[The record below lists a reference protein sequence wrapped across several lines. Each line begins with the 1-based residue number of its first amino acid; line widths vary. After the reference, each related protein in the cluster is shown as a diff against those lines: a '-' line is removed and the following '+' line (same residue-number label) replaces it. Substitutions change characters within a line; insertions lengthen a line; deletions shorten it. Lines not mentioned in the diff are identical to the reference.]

1 MPENRTVYLDHAA
14 TTPVDPRVLDAML
27 PYFTETYG
35 NPSSIHRFGRAA
47 EQAVEDARERVAR
60 IMGCAPGEIVFTS
73 CGSESDNLALRG
85 TMLTARRNGRGR
97 HLITSPVEHSAVSQT
112 ARQLADLFDCEV
124 TSVPV
129 DRRARVDPAAVAA
142 ACRPDTVLVS
152 IMYANNEVGTVQPLA
167 DIAAAAHPH
176 GALMHTDAVQAA
188 GQLPLDVHA
197 LGVDLLAIS
206 AHKFYGPKGIGALYI
221 RDGITLAPSQSGGG
235 QENGRRAGTHNVA
248 FIVGMARAL
257 EIAYEEA
264 AQHNARFQSLR
275 DRLIEGILARVP
287 DAQLTGHPLERL
299 PNSASFA
306 LQHVDGNTLLTYLD
320 LRGIA
325 ASSGSACKV
334 GSPEPSA
341 VLLSMGFDRTWALG
355 GLRLTVGRHTTDE
368 DIDYA
373 LEVIPETVER
383 VRKLGVAGR

>member
-1 MPENRTVYLDHAA
+1 MSLSRTVYLDYAA
-14 TTPVDPRVLDAML
+14 TTPVDPRVLEAML
-27 PYFTETYG
+27 PFFTETYG

-60 IMGCAPGEIVFTS
+60 ILGCTPGEIVFTS

-85 TMLTARRNGRGR
+85 AMLTARRDGRGQ
-97 HLITSPVEHSAVSQT
+97 HLVTSPVEHSAVTQT
-112 ARQLADLFDCEV
+112 AHQLAELLGFAV
-124 TSVPV
+124 TQVPV
-129 DRRARVDPAAVAA
+129 DRHARVDPVEVAR
-142 ACRPDTVLVS
+142 ACREDTTLVS
-152 IMYANNEVGTVQPLA
+152 VMYANNEVGTVQPLA
-167 DIAAAAHPH
+167 AIAAAAHQH

-188 GQLPLDVHA
+188 GQLPLDVRT

-206 AHKFYGPKGIGALYI
+206 AHKFYGPKGIGALYV
-221 RDGITLAPSQSGGG
+221 RNGIALAPSQSGGG

-248 FIVGMARAL
+248 FIVGLARAL

-264 AQHNARFQSLR
+264 ARHNAHYQQLR
-275 DRLIEGILARVP
+275 DRLIDGILASVP
-287 DAQLTGHPLERL
+287 DAQLTGHPRERL
-299 PNSASFA
+299 PNNASFVF
-306 LQHVDGNTLLTYLD
+306 QHVDGNALLMHLD
-320 LRGIA
+320 LKGIA

-373 LEVIPETVER
+373 LEVIPDAVER
-383 VRKLGVAGR
+383 VRKLGVAG

>member
-1 MPENRTVYLDHAA
+1 MSLSRTVYLDYAA
-14 TTPVDPRVLDAML
+14 TTPVDPRVLEAML
-27 PYFTETYG
+27 PFFTETYG

-60 IMGCAPGEIVFTS
+60 ILGCTPGEIVFTS

-85 TMLTARRNGRGR
+85 AMLTARRDGRGE
-97 HLITSPVEHSAVSQT
+97 HLVTSPVEHSAVTQT
-112 ARQLADLFDCEV
+112 ARQLAELLGFAV
-124 TSVPV
+124 TQVPV
-129 DRRARVDPAAVAA
+129 DRYARVDPVEVAR
-142 ACRPDTVLVS
+142 ACREDTALVS
-152 IMYANNEVGTVQPLA
+152 VMYANNEVGTVQPLA
-167 DIAAAAHPH
+167 AIAAAAHQH

-188 GQLPLDVHA
+188 GQLPLDVRT

-206 AHKFYGPKGIGALYI
+206 AHKFYGPKGIGALYV
-221 RDGITLAPSQSGGG
+221 RNGIALAPSQSGGG

-248 FIVGMARAL
+248 FIVGLARAL

-264 AQHNARFQSLR
+264 ARHNAHYQQLR
-275 DRLIEGILARVP
+275 DRLIDGILARVP
-287 DAQLTGHPLERL
+287 DAQLTGHPRERL
-299 PNSASFA
+299 PNNASFVF
-306 LQHVDGNTLLTYLD
+306 QHVDGNALLMHLD
-320 LRGIA
+320 LKGIA

-373 LEVIPETVER
+373 LEVIPDAVER
-383 VRKLGVAGR
+383 VRKLGVAG

>member
-1 MPENRTVYLDHAA
+1 
-14 TTPVDPRVLDAML
+14 
-27 PYFTETYG
+27 
-35 NPSSIHRFGRAA
+35 
-47 EQAVEDARERVAR
+47 
-60 IMGCAPGEIVFTS
+60 
-73 CGSESDNLALRG
+73 
-85 TMLTARRNGRGR
+85 
-97 HLITSPVEHSAVSQT
+97 
-112 ARQLADLFDCEV
+112 
-124 TSVPV
+124 
-129 DRRARVDPAAVAA
+129 
-142 ACRPDTVLVS
+142 
-152 IMYANNEVGTVQPLA
+152 
-167 DIAAAAHPH
+167 
-176 GALMHTDAVQAA
+176 MHTDAVQAA

-341 VLLSMGFDRTWALG
+341 VLLSMGLDRTWALG

-373 LEVIPETVER
+373 LEIIPETVER